1 YSWGY
6 RTALDFSKG
15 GRQEASFIVLSSRQ
29 LYSAYVYYG
38 APNGVRL
45 EPPKFEFFH
54 HGGDAILD
62 GVPVKIATKLA
73 KGAFL
78 VRDVK
83 SESGYAQLSD
93 GEKVKGLD
101 FRQSV
106 AIRDGARFFRARIK
120 DATGGDRAVTLLYA
134 VPLPDGELAWWDD
147 PRRRRTADETKF
159 LEYDNTWGEECG
171 RGPHSRWPIG
181 AVTAGGRGVAVG
193 IDPKAPAYYRIALNP
208 KLRLL
213 YIAYDLGLASPERD
227 YADVSFCV
235 YGFKAEEGFRG
246 ALEKYRQL
254 NRDDFVSRVKKH
266 GAWVPFKALS
276 KMPGG
281 NVDDFHLRFNEYMW
295 DTKFDDEHD
304 ILSLRYKEPCTWWMK
319 LKNRDGGL
327 PKYSECLAFAQEE
340 LKRGVPDA
348 QAWATSVFKDRF
360 GRPAGM
366 ILNKPWCFGI
376 SWSMNA
382 AAAIKGE
389 MTEYKF
395 KQSERD
401 FEKNYGGREFPKGV
415 DGEYV
420 DSAELSCTLAADYD
434 RDHFAAMKAPLTFSL
449 DEYRPVVFKGL
460 SVWDYCQDISR
471 RLRERNRVLFAN
483 ATPNHWSYL
492 TPVMDAVGIEI
503 GWNDGG
509 KWQPDSPEQLIFWRA
524 VAGDKPYCF
533 LMTNNSSF
541 TREKTEA
548 FMKISLA
555 YGLFPGFQCN
565 YFYDGGG
572 RHERDRDL
580 WKKYMPLIRRVSEA
594 GWRPVNRLAACEGVG
609 VVMEQFGE
617 KYLTLFNHGKKPADV
632 KISFKVPVFSVR
644 DLVKESDYAVNG
656 DGLKLTLAA
665 ADVMLLE
672 LKD

>member
-1 YSWGY
+1 
-6 RTALDFSKG
+6 
-15 GRQEASFIVLSSRQ
+15 
-29 LYSAYVYYG
+29 
-38 APNGVRL
+38 
-45 EPPKFEFFH
+45 
-54 HGGDAILD
+54 
-62 GVPVKIATKLA
+62 
-73 KGAFL
+73 
-78 VRDVK
+78 
-83 SESGYAQLSD
+83 
-93 GEKVKGLD
+93 
-101 FRQSV
+101 
-106 AIRDGARFFRARIK
+106 
-120 DATGGDRAVTLLYA
+120 
-134 VPLPDGELAWWDD
+134 
-147 PRRRRTADETKF
+147 
-159 LEYDNTWGEECG
+159 
-171 RGPHSRWPIG
+171 
-181 AVTAGGRGVAVG
+181 
-193 IDPKAPAYYRIALNP
+193 
-208 KLRLL
+208 
-213 YIAYDLGLASPERD
+213 
-227 YADVSFCV
+227 
-235 YGFKAEEGFRG
+235 
-246 ALEKYRQL
+246 
-254 NRDDFVSRVKKH
+254 
-266 GAWVPFKALS
+266 
-276 KMPGG
+276 
-281 NVDDFHLRFNEYMW
+281 
-295 DTKFDDEHD
+295 
-304 ILSLRYKEPCTWWMK
+304 MK

-327 PKYSECLAFAQEE
+327 PKYSECLSFAQEE

-395 KQSERD
+395 KQSEQD

-533 LMTNNSSF
+533 LMTNNSTF

-594 GWRPVNRLAACEGVG
+594 GWRPVNRLAACEGAG

-644 DLVKESDYAVNG
+644 DLVKESDIAMNG

-665 ADVMLLE
+665 ADVMLLA